1 MRKINKFNLEAKNNI
16 TKLDIHGRVEWLN
29 ESNSYNAGKLSFRL
43 INRWKYEIGKFSKNT
58 LQKVVKTSIES
69 TKLICEKIQKELLTG

>member
-29 ESNSYNAGKLSFRL
+29 ESNSYNAIKDLKKFR
-43 INRWKYEIGKFSKNT
+43 
-58 LQKVVKTSIES
+58 
-69 TKLICEKIQKELLTG
+69 KILENYPWDW